1 MPTLYLIPVPIGNMD
16 DITIRALDV
25 LKKVDVLFCEDT
37 RETGIL
43 LSYYKISKKLISNNE
58 QNERKNIDKV
68 LECLENGQNVGIVSD
83 QGCPIISDPGY
94 VIVREASN
102 KGFNVVALPGANAL
116 LPALIAS
123 GIAPLPFSFY
133 GFLNAKQSKRIK
145 ELENLKKI
153 KHTLIFYE
161 APHRLIEV
169 LEDMKNVFGDRYIS
183 ISREISKK
191 YEEIY
196 RGNISQL
203 IDKIVLKGQFV
214 IVVSG
219 SINDE
224 IDEKYN
230 DEIKEL
236 IDNGMKSNDAIK
248 MIAKKY
254 NLKKDEV
261 YKEFHGIGDNK

>member
-1 MPTLYLIPVPIGNMD
+1 MPALYLIPVPIGNMD

-191 YEEIY
+191 FEEIY

-224 IDEKYN
+224 IDENYN

>member
-16 DITIRALDV
+16 DITLRALDT
-25 LKKVDVLFCEDT
+25 LKSVDVLFCEDT

-68 LECLENGQNVGIVSD
+68 LEYLENGQNVGIVSD

-94 VIVREASN
+94 VVVREVSN
-102 KGFNVVALPGANAL
+102 RGFNVVALPGANAL
-116 LPALIAS
+116 LPALMAS

-133 GFLNAKQSKRIK
+133 GFLNAKQGKRIK

-153 KHTLIFYE
+153 KHTMIFYE

-169 LEDMKNVFGDRYIS
+169 LEDIKNVFGDRYIS

-191 YEEIY
+191 YEEVY
-196 RGNISQL
+196 RGNIGEL
-203 IDKIVLKGQFV
+203 INKIVLKGQFV
-214 IVVSG
+214 IVVTGCTSE
-219 SINDE
+219 SIDLN
-224 IDEKYN
+224 YN

-236 IDNGMKSNDAIK
+236 VDNGMKPNDAIK

-254 NLKKDEV
+254 NLKKDDV
-261 YKEFHGIGDNK
+261 YKDFHGIGDSK

>member
-1 MPTLYLIPVPIGNMD
+1 
-16 DITIRALDV
+16 
-25 LKKVDVLFCEDT
+25 
-37 RETGIL
+37 
-43 LSYYKISKKLISNNE
+43 
-58 QNERKNIDKV
+58 
-68 LECLENGQNVGIVSD
+68 
-83 QGCPIISDPGY
+83 
-94 VIVREASN
+94 
-102 KGFNVVALPGANAL
+102 
-116 LPALIAS
+116 
-123 GIAPLPFSFY
+123 
-133 GFLNAKQSKRIK
+133 
-145 ELENLKKI
+145 
-153 KHTLIFYE
+153 
-161 APHRLIEV
+161 
-169 LEDMKNVFGDRYIS
+169 MKNVFGDRYIS

-224 IDEKYN
+224 IDENYN